1 MMREGAEAPPSG
13 APGSPLEPL
22 AADAPDLEAAK
33 EANSAAERFNEHGFF
48 GDAVASPDA
57 GNVAAP
63 RQDGMAAGG
72 SIVACEALPEASGL
86 GDSSSLVLWDR
97 HISAKL
103 AEEPSQSVRA
113 GRAGGVARTAP
124 QRASASPANAPS
136 VTSENGETSDGVRE
150 AASPGRRLLEVAANR
165 ATQSATRVAI
175 SETDLGLRVA
185 ALAGTLSADE
195 RNRLRDEI
203 AALLSR
209 HGLVPGRIHIA
220 ARRASQVSAQE
231 NIR

>member
-1 MMREGAEAPPSG
+1 MVVREGAEVPCSG
-13 APGSPLEPL
+13 APGSPFEPL
-22 AADAPDLEAAK
+22 AADLPDLGAAK

-48 GDAVASPDA
+48 GDAVTSPDA
-57 GNVAAP
+57 GNVTAP
-63 RQDGMAAGG
+63 PQEGVAAGG
-72 SIVACEALPEASGL
+72 SVVGEAPLEASAL
-86 GDSSSLVLWDR
+86 GDSSSLILSDR
-97 HISAKL
+97 HVSAKL
-103 AEEPSQSVRA
+103 GEEPSQSAPA

-136 VTSENGETSDGVRE
+136 VTSENGETSDGVQE
-150 AASPGRRLLEVAANR
+150 TASPGRRLLAAAANR
-165 ATQSATRVAI
+165 AAQAATRVAI

-195 RNRLRDEI
+195 RTRLRDEI

-209 HGLVPGRIHIA
+209 HGLVPGHIHIA
-220 ARRASQVSAQE
+220 ARRTPRASAQE

>member
-1 MMREGAEAPPSG
+1 MREAAEASAAG
-13 APGSPLEPL
+13 APGSPFGPF
-22 AADAPDLEAAK
+22 ATDAPDLEA
-33 EANSAAERFNEHGFF
+33 ERDANSAAERFNEHGFF
-48 GDAVASPDA
+48 GDAVASPNA

-63 RQDGMAAGG
+63 PREGVAARDA
-72 SIVACEALPEASGL
+72 IVAGEASLEAPVPAGR
-86 GDSSSLVLWDR
+86 SSMIPSGQ
-97 HISAKL
+97 HASAKL
-103 AEEPSQSVRA
+103 AEAPSQSARSE
-113 GRAGGVARTAP
+113 RAGGGVRTAP
-124 QRASASPANAPS
+124 QIASASPASAPPG
-136 VTSENGETSDGVRE
+136 TSENGAGSDGVQE
-150 AASPGRRLLEVAANR
+150 AASPGRRLLAVAANR
-165 ATQSATRVAI
+165 AAQSATRVAI

-220 ARRASQVSAQE
+220 ARPAPRAPAQE